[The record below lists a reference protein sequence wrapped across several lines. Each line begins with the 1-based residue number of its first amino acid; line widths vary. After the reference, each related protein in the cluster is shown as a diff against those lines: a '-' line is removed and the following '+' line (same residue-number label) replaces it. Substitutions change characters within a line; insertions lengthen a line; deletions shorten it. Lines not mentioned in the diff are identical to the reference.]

1 MCIGKD
7 HNPGCACFKN
17 ENLNEKNSTKSTQ
30 KSGESESAENKS
42 DSPEQEQQ

>member
-17 ENLNEKNSTKSTQ
+17 ENLNEKESTKSTQ
-30 KSGESESAENKS
+30 KSGESDENKS